1 MTEQAKSTP
10 KATGSAKPMGLLQAK
25 WVLVGQALSTLK
37 LSAGDCAVLWQLCER
52 YNEQAGAAWP
62 SMNRLASDISR
73 DRKTVQRSLARLE
86 AAELVQVT
94 ERGTRTRSNRYKP
107 IFPKVGAQASEGGG
121 VDAPQVGAQTPP
133 ESTHEP
139 GHQAGV
145 NGGVPSPADAGSGG
159 GAGATLEATPVPP
172 SGRQFPAFWSAYPK
186 ATGVFKAEQA
196 IESILAS
203 GQATLPDLV
212 RGARSYAAWVQAQPW
227 PDKAKYTKGPAKW
240 LEGRHWLDDYA
251 ITKKQAQ
258 PDKQAATPKAGATP
272 QATARPV
279 GQAGRVAEILARR
292 VETPEYLVGKLKARI
307 RQIQAP
313 SGGLSATAQEA
324 FITELGR
331 VLGSQVVRD
340 WLGRRHTGQ
349 IRHPQPEATFQ
360 QVQELDAIVKEY
372 GRLSRAA
379 VKAGKGA
386 VK

>member
-25 WVLVGQALSTLK
+25 WVLVGQALSTPK

-62 SMNRLASDISR
+62 SMTRLASDISR

-107 IFPKVGAQASEGGG
+107 IFPKVGAQASEGRG
-121 VDAPQVGAQTPP
+121 VDASQVGAQTPP
-133 ESTHEP
+133 ESKHEP
-139 GHQAGV
+139 GYQAEV
-145 NGGVPSPADAGSGG
+145 NGGAPSPADAGSGG
-159 GAGATLEATPVPP
+159 GAGAALEATPVPP

-212 RGARSYAAWVQAQPW
+212 RGARAYAAWVKAQPW
-227 PDKAKYTKGPAKW
+227 PDKAKYTKGPANW
-240 LEGRHWLDDYA
+240 LDARGWLDDYT

-258 PDKQAATPKAGATP
+258 PDKQAATPKAPP
-272 QATARPV
+272 QAT
-279 GQAGRVAEILARR
+279 GRLATSPEINTTGYTYSGAPKPKTL
-292 VETPEYLVGKLKARI
+292 VERK
-307 RQIQAP
+307 QF
-313 SGGLSATAQEA
+313 AQERRA
-324 FITELGR
+324 LRADVQSALAAHPSLRPLLEEVLTAKRLGIWLR
-331 VLGSQVVRD
+331 PNPGNIASTFTNEEKTKVRQA
-340 WLGRRHTGQ
+340 LATG
-349 IRHPQPEATFQ
+349 E
-360 QVQELDAIVKEY
+360 
-372 GRLSRAA
+372 RA
-379 VKAGKGA
+379 
-386 VK
+386 